1 MKNIT
6 ALALAFVLVGVLLYA
21 GVNGIVRDH
30 SYGSFFIF
38 LGLCTA
44 TGLSLDISKL
54 MKERVR
60 KANARK
66 YGR

>member
-1 MKNIT
+1 MKNLT

-21 GVNGIVRDH
+21 GINGVMRDH

-44 TGLSLDISKL
+44 TGLSLDVSKL
-54 MKERVR
+54 VKERVR

-66 YGR
+66 LGR